1 MSTVQSVE
9 RAFSVLQVLAAGPTA
24 VSDIAERTALPKST
38 VSRLLSTLSE
48 IGAVEPTQSAGTY
61 ALGSLMVD
69 LSSAAAP
76 ADNLIAVARPQ
87 LGRLVATLGE
97 AAGLSVLDGASV
109 YYLDQLDGEH
119 EVQVGDWTGERV
131 DVHCVSSGL
140 VLMAA
145 APADLRARF
154 LATEHRPHTRH
165 TTTDPALLAHR
176 LDDVAR
182 AGFAWVYE
190 EMADGLNSV
199 AAPVVNHAGTV
210 VAAVHVHGPS
220 YRFPADGAAAS
231 VAATVVETAREISD
245 RLAGNHAN
253 HANHAVA

>member
-1 MSTVQSVE
+1 MTTVQSVE

-24 VSDIAERTALPKST
+24 VSDIAARTALPKST

-48 IGAVEPTQSAGTY
+48 IGAVEPTNSAGTY
-61 ALGSLMVD
+61 ALGSLIVD

-87 LGRLVATLGE
+87 VGRLVAKLGE
-97 AAGLSVLDGASV
+97 AAGLSVLDGTSV

-131 DVHCVSSGL
+131 DAHVVSSGL
-140 VLMAA
+140 VLMAS
-145 APADLRARF
+145 APAELRERF
-154 LATEHRPHTRH
+154 LESELRSFTAHTI
-165 TTTDPALLAHR
+165 TDPVLIAHR

-190 EMADGLNSV
+190 EMAEGMNSV

-220 YRFPADGAAAS
+220 YRFPADGAAAAI
-231 VAATVVETAREISD
+231 AAEVVDTARQISD
-245 RLAGNHAN
+245 RLAGNHAVN
-253 HANHAVA
+253 